1 MDGCCHSEIHD
12 NFLELEKLLAL
23 ERLGKKIG
31 NHFISW
37 AIIDA
42 NFSLLD
48 SIFDEEVADIDV
60 FHPLAAA

>member
-1 MDGCCHSEIHD
+1 MDGCCHSEVHD

-31 NHFISW
+31 NHVISW
-37 AIIDA
+37 AMIDA

-48 SIFDEEVADIDV
+48 SIFDEEAVDINV
-60 FHPLAAA
+60 FCPAAA